1 MKLLKYI
8 FIIGLV
14 GFILVSVLTRVP
26 AVQDRLMFS
35 LILSLGGSTA
45 DLNDDSLSA
54 VVCGSRSPIPS
65 PGRALTCILVNA
77 GGNYY
82 VVDIGDG
89 SAANLNNWRI
99 DPNKIRAT
107 LLTHLHSDHISDL
120 ADLHMMTWVNSAH
133 KKPLDVFGP
142 EGVQLV
148 TQGFEDAYQLDY
160 QYRHDHHG
168 DEVAP
173 IDIVGFNP
181 HPIDLSNPVIIDENG
196 LKITAFRV
204 PHDPVE
210 PALGYRFDYK
220 GRSIVISGDTSY
232 SENLIKNAKDADVL
246 FHEAQ
251 ANHQLDIMKD
261 ALADNKG
268 LVKVL
273 DDIVTYHSTPIEA
286 AQAANLANVDHLMF
300 YHLTPAPRNKM
311 MERMFFR
318 GVNEVRKDWSAT
330 EDGTMVVLPL
340 DSNEIK
346 ITKVN

>member
-1 MKLLKYI
+1 MVNLYSPSPRQTVFKFLVSPGAPGPVKPISCPLSVRTKSQDI
-8 FIIGLV
+8 SQGLV
-14 GFILVSVLTRVP
+14 SYMTSISIQYQLATDTGGFVVGAGVIRRRV
-26 AVQDRLMFS
+26 
-35 LILSLGGSTA
+35 GG
-45 DLNDDSLSA
+45 
-54 VVCGSRSPIPS
+54 
-65 PGRALTCILVNA
+65 
-77 GGNYY
+77 
-82 VVDIGDG
+82 GDG
-89 SAANLNNWRI
+89 GGVGFSVGGGVTGALVG
-99 DPNKIRAT
+99 T
-107 LLTHLHSDHISDL
+107 SD
-120 ADLHMMTWVNSAH
+120 
-133 KKPLDVFGP
+133 
-142 EGVQLV
+142 
-148 TQGFEDAYQLDY
+148 
-160 QYRHDHHG
+160 G

-181 HPIDLSNPVIIDENG
+181 HPIDLSNPVIINENG
-196 LKITAFRV
+196 LKVTAFRV
-204 PHDPVE
+204 LHDPVE

-300 YHLTPAPRNKM
+300 YHLTPAPRNKV